1 MNRNDEELLVAETI
15 RRTYL
20 DADLPLPSSCGPTPL
35 DKLIGAY
42 GIVHEE
48 VNGLNHASASAVLA
62 RWNIH
67 WTDLP
72 STDFALAGFIY
83 ANASS
88 ALIFVRRGDGLARR
102 RFTAAHELGHHRLHL
117 ATALEVS
124 GEGDTELVQI
134 DEKIAESGD
143 EEIAAME
150 RQANRFAAEL
160 LMPEAVCRSLF
171 ERYAKTYGK
180 IARFLVYR
188 LAAELLVSREAI
200 AWRLFSLGLIEK
212 PNWLATGDSSKITE
226 GA

>member
-1 MNRNDEELLVAETI
+1 VNRNDEGLLVAEAV
-15 RRTYL
+15 RRVYL
-20 DADLPLPSSCGPTPL
+20 DAELPWPPSSFGPTPL
-35 DKLIGAY
+35 DQLIGTY

-72 STDFALAGFIY
+72 SPDVSLAGFIY

-117 ATALEVS
+117 AAALEES
-124 GEGDTELVQI
+124 DAELVQT
-134 DEKIAESGD
+134 DQNIAESGD
-143 EEIAAME
+143 EEFVAME

-160 LMPEAVCRSLF
+160 LMPEVVCRNLLEQYS
-171 ERYAKTYGK
+171 KTYGK

-200 AWRLFSLGLIEK
+200 AWRLFTLGLIEK
-212 PNWLATGDSSKITE
+212 PNWLATGDPPEIAE